1 MSGTPPQRLLV
12 SKHRLEALIDGIFA
26 VAMTLLVIELKV
38 PDRATVASIGM
49 AQAVVDQF
57 PTFLAWTISF
67 LVLGI
72 FWSAQQRIFHFVRTV
87 DESLTWLTLVYL
99 ALVSLMP
106 FSSALIGQQP
116 TRLSSQIIYSAHA
129 AALSV
134 MALLIT
140 RYACRHPE
148 LWAVDPPPQF
158 YRAVRIRCLGLT
170 MVALLAVG
178 ITRVAP
184 GFGSMA
190 FMLMWP
196 ITRVSRRIESAA
208 PADTP

>member
-1 MSGTPPQRLLV
+1 MAPMSAAPTLLV

-49 AQAVVDQF
+49 VQAIVDQF

-72 FWSAQQRIFHFVRTV
+72 FWSAQQRIFHFVRAV
-87 DESLTWLTLVYL
+87 DEPLTWLAIGYL

-116 TRLSSQIIYSAHA
+116 TKLSSQIVNSAHMA
-129 AALSV
+129 TLSV
-134 MALLIT
+134 MALLIS
-140 RYACRHPE
+140 RYVCRHPE

-158 YRAVRIRCLGLT
+158 YRAVRFRCLGLT
-170 MVALLAVG
+170 IVALLAVG
-178 ITRVAP
+178 ITTIVP

-190 FMLMWP
+190 FMLMAP
-196 ITRVSRRIESAA
+196 ITRVSRRIERR
-208 PADTP
+208 